1 MPWFGKT
8 TARQKEIRRSKAERR
23 GPWLQRL
30 GQHVR
35 PGPLLFLLAGAAA
48 AAWIVNLGEDIL
60 DLRVGQRIPRAV
72 TARVTY
78 RVADERAT
86 DRMRSQAR
94 DNADRYYE
102 LDLSLLQDIRG
113 RLMNGLRI
121 AREHAS
127 DPARLR
133 DRAAEIRLQFD
144 DAGIEEII
152 RLAAQ
157 SDAQVY
163 DVAVDRTLRA
173 LRNTP
178 LVEPS
183 ELAQRRTGIKSIL
196 VDPEQT
202 PAERTV
208 LNSELLYPNNP
219 EHVNQVIQS
228 VVAAADFTPPLRQSL
243 RQSLTTMLRGETG
256 DGFKPLFR
264 YDTRRSAK
272 AAQDAEAAVETQYNV
287 YPAGTRLAEAGT
299 VTPEALERLREEH
312 RHYRN
317 PDLAMQSPETLA
329 VLHEARRLEPWGR
342 VARGALAFLIVAS
355 LGVYLS
361 LVHPEVLGSTRR
373 HVATAVSLV
382 LILALARGAYLA
394 TALPHLAVGAF
405 ALAIALLA
413 ITAGRGSAYATG
425 GLLALMVTLTTRQG
439 VGFLV
444 VLVAVAM
451 VLFLGLR
458 SVRHRG
464 RIIAV
469 GALAALTAGV
479 VTQLVGLIA
488 GQWVTFVFW
497 NQTLWAVLTT
507 LSAAFLVEGI
517 LPTIERLFD
526 VTTDMTLLEWCD
538 PNKPLLRM
546 LAAESPGTYNHSL
559 LVGQLADAAAD
570 AIGANGLLARTG
582 AYYHDIGKIN
592 KPEYFVENQA
602 MGVGNRHERLSP
614 AMSHLIIIGHVKD
627 GVEMAKA
634 YRLPHRLHAFIPEHH
649 GTGVVEYFYHAA
661 SRARKPGDPAISDE
675 QFRYPGPKPQSR
687 ETAIVMLCDAVEGAV
702 RAMSEPTPNR
712 IEDTVDRL
720 IEKRMMDGQFDD
732 CDMTFRELQTI
743 RNSLVK
749 TLASIYHARITY
761 PSAEPQAETRSA
773 S

>member
-1 MPWFGKT
+1 MRLFGKT
-8 TARQKEIRRSKAERR
+8 TIRQKEIRRSKAERR

-30 GQHVR
+30 NQQVHV
-35 PGPLLFLLAGAAA
+35 GSLLFLLAGAAA
-48 AAWIVNLGEDIL
+48 CAWVVNVGEDIL
-60 DLRVGQRIPRAV
+60 DLRVGQRIPRAM
-72 TARVTY
+72 TARITY

-86 DRMRSQAR
+86 DRMRTQAR

-121 AREHAS
+121 AREYAA
-127 DPARLR
+127 DPAKLR
-133 DRAAEIRLQFD
+133 DKAAEIRLLFD
-144 DAGIEEII
+144 DTGLEEIV

-157 SDAQVY
+157 ADSQVY

-178 LVEPS
+178 LVEAS

-208 LNSELLYPNNP
+208 LNSELYYPNNA
-219 EHVNQVIQS
+219 EHVNAVVQA
-228 VVAAADFTPPLRQSL
+228 VVAAADFTPPLRETM
-243 RQSLTTMLRGETG
+243 RQSLTAMLRGDSG
-256 DGFKPLFR
+256 DAFKPLYRF
-264 YDTRRSAK
+264 DTRRSAK

-287 YPAGTRLAEAGT
+287 YPAGTRLAEAGILT
-299 VTPEALERLREEH
+299 KEALERLREEYQQY
-312 RHYRN
+312 RH

-329 VLHEARRLEPWGR
+329 VLREAQRLEPWGR
-342 VARGALAFLIVAS
+342 AARAALAFLIVVS
-355 LGVYLS
+355 LGAYLS

-373 HVATAVSLV
+373 HVATAITLV
-382 LILALARGAYLA
+382 LVLALSRAAYLA
-394 TALPHLAVGAF
+394 TTLPHLAVGAY

-413 ITAGRGSAYATG
+413 ITSGRGSAYATG

-439 VGFLV
+439 IGFLV

-451 VLFLGLR
+451 VLFLRLR
-458 SVRHRG
+458 SVRNRG
-464 RIIAV
+464 RIIAA

-479 VTQLVGLIA
+479 VTQLLGLTS

-507 LSAAFLVEGI
+507 LAAAFLVEGI

-559 LVGQLADAAAD
+559 LVGTLADAAAE

-592 KPEYFVENQA
+592 KPEYFVENQVL
-602 MGVGNRHERLSP
+602 GVGSRHERLSP

-627 GVEMAKA
+627 GIEMAKA
-634 YRLPHRLHAFIPEHH
+634 YHLPRRLHAFIPEHH
-649 GTGVVEYFYHAA
+649 GTCVVEYFYHAA
-661 SRARKPGDPAISDE
+661 SRARKPGDPAISDQ

-702 RAMSEPTPNR
+702 RAMSDPMPNR
-712 IEDTVDRL
+712 IEDTVDRM
-720 IEKRMMDGQFDD
+720 IQKRMMDGQFDD

-761 PSAEPQAETRSA
+761 PSAEQPPETRSA